1 MIRITKQNY
10 LEADTF
16 LRKRIQ
22 DITSLDMPSAF
33 ASTRTSIIKP
43 FTNEDRFL
51 LTAKTLKLFDHYSD
65 CTEIFESFT
74 KFSPM
79 RQALFS
85 LASTQA
91 SHIREHGGLLTLKE
105 LNTKK
110 FCSLYNQL
118 DVTIEDEEEEFR
130 KYEMCITK

>member
-33 ASTRTSIIKP
+33 SSTRTPSIKP
-43 FTNEDRFL
+43 FTVEDRFL
-51 LTAKTLKLFDHYSD
+51 LTAKTLKLFDHYAH
-65 CTEIFESFT
+65 CTECDSFT
-74 KFSPM
+74 KYTPT
-79 RQALFS
+79 RQALCF
-85 LASTQA
+85 LASNQGL
-91 SHIREHGGLLTLKE
+91 HIREHGGLLTLKE

-130 KYEMCITK
+130 KYERCL